1 MAADRP
7 DVAQQTGQTA
17 QQTEEDA
24 GNVITTTLS
33 GFDAILIALI
43 IVIVASLILT
53 LVYGRQMLSN
63 IGLGLTSSG
72 VNPLEQFF
80 NGIASAIQAAFARL
94 AKWINPGGY
103 VIMLVYLKYKIVEG
117 VFAFKAHVVLLIQ

>member
-53 LVYGRQMLSN
+53 LVYGRQALSN
-63 IGLGLTSSG
+63 IGLGLAGSG
-72 VNPLEQFF
+72 ANPIDQFF

-103 VIMLVYLKYKIVEG
+103 VIMLVYLKTKVIEG
-117 VFAFKAHVVLLIQ
+117 VLALVR

>member
-1 MAADRP
+1 MAADEP
-7 DVAQQTGQTA
+7 DVAEETG
-17 QQTEEDA
+17 EEA
-24 GNVITTTLS
+24 EQVERTGGNVITTTLS
-33 GFDAILIALI
+33 GLDLIIIALI
-43 IVIVASLILT
+43 VVIVASLILT

-80 NGIASAIQAAFARL
+80 NGIASTIQAAFARL

-117 VFAFKAHVVLLIQ
+117 VLAFKAHVVLLIQ

>member
-1 MAADRP
+1 
-7 DVAQQTGQTA
+7 
-17 QQTEEDA
+17 
-24 GNVITTTLS
+24 
-33 GFDAILIALI
+33 
-43 IVIVASLILT
+43 
-53 LVYGRQMLSN
+53 MLSN

-103 VIMLVYLKYKIVEG
+103 VIMLVYLKTKVIEG
-117 VFAFKAHVVLLIQ
+117 VLALVR

>member
-1 MAADRP
+1 MAADEP
-7 DVAQQTGQTA
+7 DVAEETGYEAEQVEHTG
-17 QQTEEDA
+17 

-43 IVIVASLILT
+43 VVIVASLILT
-53 LVYGRQMLSN
+53 LVYGRQALSN
-63 IGLGLTSSG
+63 IGLGLAGSG
-72 VNPLEQFF
+72 ANPIDQFF

-117 VFAFKAHVVLLIQ
+117 VLVFKAHVVLLIQ